1 MFIDESSLSPE
12 TKLLYLRQHVSG
24 EASNL
29 LNGIGYNA
37 DAYEIAKNRLG
48 RRYGGE
54 RRKIGLFLEKIENFE
69 TIKPGNAF
77 DLERFSNFLDLL
89 VVNLKESNLENEL
102 NSGLLYVQLQKKMNK
117 SLVASFHRWL
127 HEQNLNGSV
136 MTLRK
141 FISLESEFEII
152 AEETDRGFSNS
163 EVDTNFFVSENS
175 ELEQQDYLKCI
186 EGDRGMLCSDSEIKV
201 DKNIFL
207 SCSAKQNKSLFCYIC
222 KKNHEIV
229 ECPKFI
235 SSTVEERQKL
245 VMKYGLCFG
254 CIGRGHI
261 KKNCNHGIVCQKCQK
276 NHNTLFPKKNSILP
290 NKLQLLA
297 ELSYTFVSKMI
308 GDTAGSKARP
318 YFAFIF
324 SLFMF
329 VLFCNMF
336 GMIPYTFTVTSHI
349 IVTFMLA
356 AFIFIGV
363 TIIGF
368 IKHGFGYLKLF
379 VPSGVPAV
387 LLPLIVVIEIISYL
401 SRPISLSVRLFANMM
416 AGHTM
421 MKVFGGFVISLGIV
435 GGWLPLSFSVALTG
449 LEILVAFL
457 QAYVFAIL
465 TCIYLNDALNLH
477 H

>member
-1 MFIDESSLSPE
+1 MAANPMTQFEVYRIGPE
-12 TKLLYLRQHVSG
+12 
-24 EASNL
+24 
-29 LNGIGYNA
+29 I
-37 DAYEIAKNRLG
+37 
-48 RRYGGE
+48 
-54 RRKIGLFLEKIENFE
+54 KIG
-69 TIKPGNAF
+69 AF
-77 DLERFSNFLDLL
+77 DI
-89 VVNLKESNLENEL
+89 
-102 NSGLLYVQLQKKMNK
+102 
-117 SLVASFHRWL
+117 SF
-127 HEQNLNGSV
+127 
-136 MTLRK
+136 
-141 FISLESEFEII
+141 
-152 AEETDRGFSNS
+152 
-163 EVDTNFFVSENS
+163 TN
-175 ELEQQDYLKCI
+175 
-186 EGDRGMLCSDSEIKV
+186 
-201 DKNIFL
+201 
-207 SCSAKQNKSLFCYIC
+207 ASLFM
-222 KKNHEIV
+222 V
-229 ECPKFI
+229 V
-235 SSTVEERQKL
+235 STL
-245 VMKYGLCFG
+245 AILIIFNLGS
-254 CIGRGHI
+254 
-261 KKNCNHGIVCQKCQK
+261 
-276 NHNTLFPKKNSILP
+276 KKNSILP

-297 ELSYTFVSKMI
+297 ELSYSFVSKMI

-329 VLFCNMF
+329 V
-336 GMIPYTFTVTSHI
+336 MIPYTFTVTSHI

-449 LEILVAFL
+449 LEILVSFL

>member
-1 MFIDESSLSPE
+1 MAANPMSQFDV
-12 TKLLYLRQHVSG
+12 YR
-24 EASNL
+24 
-29 LNGIGYNA
+29 IG
-37 DAYEIAKNRLG
+37 
-48 RRYGGE
+48 
-54 RRKIGLFLEKIENFE
+54 
-69 TIKPGNAF
+69 P
-77 DLERFSNFLDLL
+77 
-89 VVNLKESNLENEL
+89 
-102 NSGLLYVQLQKKMNK
+102 
-117 SLVASFHRWL
+117 
-127 HEQNLNGSV
+127 
-136 MTLRK
+136 
-141 FISLESEFEII
+141 
-152 AEETDRGFSNS
+152 
-163 EVDTNFFVSENS
+163 
-175 ELEQQDYLKCI
+175 
-186 EGDRGMLCSDSEIKV
+186 EIKV
-201 DKNIFL
+201 GAFDISFTN
-207 SCSAKQNKSLFCYIC
+207 ASLFMI
-222 KKNHEIV
+222 
-229 ECPKFI
+229 I
-235 SSTVEERQKL
+235 STISILL
-245 VMKYGLCFG
+245 VFNLGSK
-254 CIGRGHI
+254 R
-261 KKNCNHGIVCQKCQK
+261 
-276 NHNTLFPKKNSILP
+276 NSVLP
-290 NKLQLLA
+290 NKMQLLA
-297 ELSYTFVSKMI
+297 ELSYTFVAKMI
-308 GDTAGSKARP
+308 SDTAGSKAKP

-349 IVTFMLA
+349 IVTFILA
-356 AFIFIGV
+356 SFIFIGV

-421 MKVFGGFVISLGIV
+421 MKVFGGFVISLGLV